1 LVSQNHSGARRC
13 AFVARCSPKRRRI
26 THQRPFYW
34 VVVPQR
40 AGQSPGLET
49 FQIDTYALRLVLH
62 IEELSRD
69 PEIRRFEEVMEKSEL
84 ILSMIMDENR
94 WRHAIQV
101 LEGFEPFV
109 RARVKVMTT
118 PEKDALIFQLG
129 RLEEALEA
137 LPVDAKAETGSN
149 SIKKALASARATIL
163 RSPK

>member
-1 LVSQNHSGARRC
+1 
-13 AFVARCSPKRRRI
+13 
-26 THQRPFYW
+26 
-34 VVVPQR
+34 
-40 AGQSPGLET
+40 LET

-94 WRHAIQV
+94 RRHAIQV

-137 LPVDAKAETGSN
+137 LPATQRRRPAQTQS
-149 SIKKALASARATIL
+149 KKLSHQLARQF
-163 RSPK
+163 